1 MRTNFYSNSLLVLS
15 ALALTGCN
23 ALNNLGQVGETPKL
37 TQIRNPE
44 SDENYNKISMPMP
57 QTMAEDRGENS
68 LWKTG
73 ARSFF
78 KDQRAHDVGDILT
91 ILISFKSKA
100 DFKNETDLSRQTS
113 ESIQVPNLMGYES
126 EFKKVFP
133 NAVNPA
139 QFVNYNSNPTNTSQ
153 GAIKREETIDFK
165 IAATVTQ
172 VLPNGNLVVRGRQE
186 MRVNNEVREMLLTG
200 IVRPQDILAENT
212 ISYEKIAE
220 ARISYGGRG
229 QLSDIQQNPWGQ
241 QVLNIISPF

>member
-1 MRTNFYSNSLLVLS
+1 MMKIMSIPLLMLTVM
-15 ALALTGCN
+15 ALNGCN
-23 ALNNLGQVGETPKL
+23 AVNELGQVGERPRL

-44 SDENYNKISMPMP
+44 SSEDYRPVTMPMP
-57 QTMAEDRGENS
+57 HAMVEDRGENS
-68 LWKTG
+68 LWKAG

-78 KDQRAHDVGDILT
+78 KDQRAHDIGDIMT
-91 ILISFKSKA
+91 ILISFKNKA
-100 DFKNETDLSRQTS
+100 DMKNETDMSRQTS
-113 ESIQVPNLMGYES
+113 EHIEAPNLMGYETHLN
-126 EFKKVFP
+126 KIFP
-133 NAVNPA
+133 NAVSPA
-139 QFVNYNSNPTNTSQ
+139 NLVNFASTPTNTSQ

-172 VLPNGNLVVRGRQE
+172 VLPNGNLVVMGRQE
-186 MRVNNEVREMLLTG
+186 MRVNNEVREMLITG

-229 QLSDIQQNPWGQ
+229 QISDIQQNPWGQ